1 MDLPPLNSKHF
12 KLKIAACCLLTVTVL
27 HTCIRIEVLNRR
39 NEFFLPRSIP
49 STGNPKW
56 RVAAEQLNFMAL
68 QRTVALDRM
77 DAFIAQYPDE
87 PVPSI
92 EELSGPPY
100 TPSEQA
106 MIDTEMDRN
115 RLNSELR
122 DWVRGMGL
130 LQYLIAP
137 MALALSISLY
147 CGAPTHTV
155 RLASIACIFSNVASL
170 CSMFYR
176 GYFTS
181 LGL

>member
-1 MDLPPLNSKHF
+1 MDLPPLNSKHS
-12 KLKIAACCLLTVTVL
+12 KLKLAACCLLTVTVL
-27 HTCIRIEVLNRR
+27 HTCLRIEVLNRR
-39 NEFFLPRSIP
+39 NGFFLPRSIP

-56 RVAAEQLNFMAL
+56 RVAAEQLNFIDL
-68 QRTVALDRM
+68 QRAVALDRM
-77 DAFIAQYPDE
+77 NAFIAQHPAE

-122 DWVRGMGL
+122 DWVSGMGL
-130 LQYLIAP
+130 IQYLIAP
-137 MALALSISLY
+137 MALLLSINLY
-147 CGAPTHTV
+147 CGTGNRTV
-155 RLASIACIFSNVASL
+155 RLASIACILSNAASL
-170 CSMFYR
+170 YLMFYR